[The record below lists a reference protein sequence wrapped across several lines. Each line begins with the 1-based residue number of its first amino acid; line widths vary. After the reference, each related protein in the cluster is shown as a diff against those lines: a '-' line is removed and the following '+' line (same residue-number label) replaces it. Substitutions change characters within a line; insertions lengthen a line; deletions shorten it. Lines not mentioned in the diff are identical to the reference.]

1 MVNKKG
7 KVYLVG
13 AGPGDPELLTRKAER
28 VIRAAD
34 VILFDAL
41 VGTGVYELFPP
52 NVILIDVGKRADN
65 HTYKQ
70 EEINHM
76 LVEQASRHDT
86 VVRLKGGDPYV
97 FGRGGEEAEVLAQE
111 GIEFEVIPGISSAIA
126 VPAYAG
132 IPVTHRDL
140 ASSLTIITGH
150 EDPTKG
156 KSALNFEALARM
168 QGTIVILMGVGQL
181 RENARA
187 LVSNGKPAGTPVAVI
202 ERGTTDKQRVTTG
215 TLATIAD
222 LADANGVETPAIVVI
237 GEVVELR
244 KVLSKK

>member
-52 NVILIDVGKRADN
+52 GVVLIDVGKRADN

-70 EEINHM
+70 EDINRM
-76 LVEQASRHDT
+76 LVEQASMHDT

-168 QGTIVILMGVGQL
+168 QGTIVILMGIGQL

-187 LVSNGKPAGTPVAVI
+187 LVSNGKPSGTPVAVI

-244 KVLSKK
+244 KVLNKK